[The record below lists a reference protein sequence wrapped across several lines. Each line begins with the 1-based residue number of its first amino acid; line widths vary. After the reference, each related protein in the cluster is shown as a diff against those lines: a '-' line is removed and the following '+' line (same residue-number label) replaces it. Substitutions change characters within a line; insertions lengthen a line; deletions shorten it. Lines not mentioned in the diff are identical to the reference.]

1 MNMLLPKTKKERQL
15 GLLRLAYTMLY
26 HYGLRITEMRHLNQK
41 DLAAQYNL
49 VHHKTKKAHIH
60 LLSKKGLQDLQKLK
74 FEFLILFEKYQYQYL
89 FGKNKPIT
97 NKSGQ

>member
-1 MNMLLPKTKKERQL
+1 MEALHKKMNMLLPKTKKERQP

-41 DLAAQYNL
+41 DLKISIEAAQYNL

-60 LLSKKGLQDLQKLK
+60 LLSKKGVQDLQKLK
-74 FEFLILFEKYQYQYL
+74 LEFFILFEKYQ
-89 FGKNKPIT
+89 
-97 NKSGQ
+97 